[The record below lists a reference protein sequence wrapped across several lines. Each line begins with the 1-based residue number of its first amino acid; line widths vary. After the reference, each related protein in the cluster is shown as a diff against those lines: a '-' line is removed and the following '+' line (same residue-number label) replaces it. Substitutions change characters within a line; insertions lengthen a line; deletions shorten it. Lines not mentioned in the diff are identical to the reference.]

1 MDNLTQG
8 RERPVV
14 SVVML
19 SYNHEPYVTQAIE
32 SVLSQETAFPV
43 EILIGDDASSDHTP
57 DIIRQYAQRYP
68 ERIVPVLREKNL
80 GPTPNLYD
88 LIERAGGKYIAYLEC
103 DDIWC
108 DNTKLQQQVDFLETH
123 PGYVACT
130 HRINVIDGEG
140 HMQERDFCWISTKEH
155 YTLADFQGC
164 ILSGHG
170 NSVVQRNF
178 FLGSGG
184 KYKDLITFHPI
195 IGDRMLCML
204 MASMGPIYQIPQ
216 VMGLY
221 RIPEVN
227 RDSATATLYLTNS
240 RATLDE
246 YLLTY
251 RLRKFAAVRYE
262 IHADFFPHIL
272 ELLSSAVHAFLDTPS
287 LFSLFVVLKILVSE
301 HDVKLFV
308 HLIKK
313 LIEKMKK

>member
-1 MDNLTQG
+1 MGNMDQG
-8 RERPVV
+8 RRPPVV

-19 SYNHEPYVTQAIE
+19 SYNHESYIALAIE
-32 SVLSQETAFPV
+32 SVLRQKTDFPV
-43 EILIGDDASSDHTP
+43 EILIGDDASPDSTP

-80 GPTPNLYD
+80 GPTQNLYD
-88 LIERAGGKYIAYLEC
+88 LIERARGKYIAYLEC

-123 PGYVACT
+123 PDYVACT

-140 HMQERDFCWISTKEH
+140 RVLERDFYWISTKEH

-184 KYKDLITFHPI
+184 KYKDFITFHPI

-221 RIPEVN
+221 RMPEAN
-227 RDSATATLYLTNS
+227 RDGATAKLYLDNP
-240 RATLDE
+240 RATQDE

-251 RLRKFAAVRYE
+251 RLRKYAAAHYE
-262 IHADFFPHIL
+262 IQADFFPHIL
-272 ELLSSAVHAFLDTPS
+272 ELLSSAVHSFLSNPS
-287 LFSLFVVLKILVSE
+287 LFSLSVVLKILVSE
-301 HDVKLFV
+301 RDVKLFV